1 MERRILISLLILL
14 LMPSVS
20 FAAGDAAAPE
30 EKDGGFDMGEYLF
43 GHIGDS
49 YEWHITSL
57 AGRNISIPL
66 PCIVWGKVNGP
77 AVFLSSRLE
86 DGESY
91 GGYFIPSDGPYAGKI
106 VERAA
111 DGSLSR
117 PFDISITKDVLAII
131 LSSAILLW
139 LILSCAR
146 WYRRHDCLKEAP
158 SGVAGLLEPVI
169 TMIDE
174 EVIKDSIGE
183 GYERFSPYLLTVF
196 FFILINNLLGIVP
209 FFPGGANVT
218 GNIAVT
224 MSLALFTFIAVNL
237 FGTKHYFKEIF
248 WPDVPVF
255 LKAIPIMPLIEF
267 IGMFTKPFSLM
278 VRLFA
283 NILAGHVLVL
293 SVVALVFISAK
304 MGAVLF
310 GSMSFV
316 AVLFGIFMDCLEL
329 LVAFIQAYVFTML
342 SSVFIGLAH
351 PREEAGTKIESNNN

>member
-1 MERRILISLLILL
+1 MRRFALILML
-14 LMPSVS
+14 AVCLFP
-20 FAAGDAAAPE
+20 AALRADGAVPASQQE
-30 EKDGGFDMGEYLF
+30 EAQFDMGSYLF

-49 YEWHITSL
+49 YEWHITSI
-57 AGRNISIPL
+57 AGREISIPL

-77 AVFLSSRLE
+77 ALFLSSRLE
-86 DGESY
+86 EGRQY
-91 GGYFIPSDGPYAGKI
+91 KGYFIPSEGDYSGKI

-117 PFDISITKDVLAII
+117 PFDISITKNVLAIMF
-131 LSSAILLW
+131 SAALLLW

-146 WYRRHDCLKEAP
+146 WYRRHDALKEAP
-158 SGVAGLLEPVI
+158 SGIAGLLEPVI
-169 TMIDE
+169 MVIDE

-183 GYERFSPYLLTVF
+183 GYERFSPYLLTAF

-224 MSLALFTFIAVNL
+224 MALALFTFIAVNV

-248 WPDVPVF
+248 WPDVPAF
-255 LKAIPIMPLIEF
+255 LKVIPIMPVIEF
-267 IGMFTKPFSLM
+267 IGMLTKPFSLM

-283 NILAGHVLVL
+283 NILAGHVLIL
-293 SVVALVFISAK
+293 SVVALIFISAK

-310 GSMSFV
+310 GSMSLV

-342 SSVFIGLAH
+342 SAVFIGLAH
-351 PREEAGTKIESNNN
+351 PKASEA